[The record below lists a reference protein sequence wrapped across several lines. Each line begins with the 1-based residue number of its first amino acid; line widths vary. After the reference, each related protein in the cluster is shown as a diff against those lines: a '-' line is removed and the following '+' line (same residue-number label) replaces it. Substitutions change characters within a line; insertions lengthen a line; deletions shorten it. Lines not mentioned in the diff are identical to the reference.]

1 MTRTQEIDRYIY
13 EVIIPKYAG
22 FDAAH
27 REDHAHAVIDQA
39 MALLDSMPKW
49 IETQKNIDGEWLV
62 PVDREILK
70 MAAACHDL
78 GLVNGRDRHH
88 LDSGEVIRNDVNLR
102 SWFNAE
108 EIETIAQ
115 AAEDHRASGTNE
127 PRSIYGKLVAEADR
141 LIDGET
147 IIRRTIQF
155 GFKHYPELGRDGH
168 IARAIEHLKE
178 KYGRGGY
185 MKLWI
190 PWSDNAANLNAFQD
204 IIADDTAIRAAVVNV
219 FSFMDIRKAKYEDL
233 DSLMEIFGQA
243 REIMRTSG
251 NLHQWNDNY
260 PSAEVVLK
268 DIENGHC
275 HVICNGTE
283 ILGTMALIPGPDP
296 TYAHIEGEWPDERP
310 YYAIHRIATS
320 APGRN
325 VAKKMFDWAFTHI
338 AAHGRDVI
346 RIDTHRDNCIMQHI
360 LTKYGFKMCGV
371 IYLENGDP
379 RDAYHR
385 SGRHKI

>member
-49 IETQKNIDGEWLV
+49 IESQKNIDEEWLV

-88 LDSGEVIRNDVNLR
+88 LDSGEIIRNDVNLR
-102 SWFNAE
+102 SWFNSE

-115 AAEDHRASGTNE
+115 AAEDHRASGTSE

-141 LIDGET
+141 LINGET

-190 PWSDNAANLNAFQD
+190 PWSDNAANLNALQD
-204 IIADDTAIRAAVVNV
+204 IIADDAAIREAV
-219 FSFMDIRKAKYEDL
+219 
-233 DSLMEIFGQA
+233 
-243 REIMRTSG
+243 
-251 NLHQWNDNY
+251 
-260 PSAEVVLK
+260 
-268 DIENGHC
+268 
-275 HVICNGTE
+275 
-283 ILGTMALIPGPDP
+283 
-296 TYAHIEGEWPDERP
+296 ER
-310 YYAIHRIATS
+310 
-320 APGRN
+320 
-325 VAKKMFDWAFTHI
+325 
-338 AAHGRDVI
+338 
-346 RIDTHRDNCIMQHI
+346 
-360 LTKYGFKMCGV
+360 
-371 IYLENGDP
+371 
-379 RDAYHR
+379 AYNNA
-385 SGRHKI
+385 